1 MAEVRDWNIESHSPR
16 AKELMMR
23 LPLGMPFVSMACAA
37 FVICAEPCAAA
48 TQSVGTPL
56 PRFTLI
62 ESGVHRYLR
71 YRVLGLQRAPV
82 DIWTRAV
89 AFELHDGKRLMHIVM
104 RWDKVAGPSEFIEQD
119 SWFEPA
125 SFRPLT
131 HVMTRKLRDA
141 AAPEIGG
148 YRFLPDKIVGMS
160 ELPENL
166 RKDFAIASSEAAY
179 NFEYD
184 MELLQAL
191 PLAEGYSVSIPFY
204 DPGKVAGSDRI
215 RGPDGRSLECW
226 LLTADYNTGK
236 IQSRF
241 WFDKKTQIMIREE
254 QPQSDGSILIKT
266 LLEPEADDL
275 RLTH

>member
-1 MAEVRDWNIESHSPR
+1 
-16 AKELMMR
+16 MMQ
-23 LPLGMPFVSMACAA
+23 LPFTMPFVSMVFAA
-37 FVICAEPCAAA
+37 LVIYGEPSAGA
-48 TQSVGTPL
+48 TQTMGTPL
-56 PRFTLI
+56 ARFTLI

-71 YRVLGLQRAPV
+71 YRVSGFQRAPV

-89 AFELHDGKRLMHIVM
+89 AFEVHDGKRLMHIVM

-125 SFRPLT
+125 TFRPLT

-141 AAPEIGG
+141 AKPEIGG

-166 RKDFAIASSEAAY
+166 RKDFVIASSEAAY

-204 DPGKVAGSDRI
+204 DPGNAQTATARYTFKVAGSDRI
-215 RGPDGRSLECW
+215 RGPDGRWLECW

-254 QPQSDGSILIKT
+254 QPQGDGSILIKT
-266 LLEPEADDL
+266 LLEPEADDS
-275 RLTH
+275 RAKP